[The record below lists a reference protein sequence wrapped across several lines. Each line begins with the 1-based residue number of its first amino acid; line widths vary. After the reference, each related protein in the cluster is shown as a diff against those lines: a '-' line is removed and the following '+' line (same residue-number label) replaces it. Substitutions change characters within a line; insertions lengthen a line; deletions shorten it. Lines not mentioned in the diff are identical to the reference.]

1 MGGDFTAPGVLDASG
16 RTSGVTTIRVIGA
29 LDLLKTQR
37 FEIRRKRLAF
47 KPEPGRKSAHSP
59 HFTWQCCIAANFAV
73 LAPKSTFP
81 SGYTQETKGLMP

>member
-37 FEIRRKRLAF
+37 FEIRRK
-47 KPEPGRKSAHSP
+47 
-59 HFTWQCCIAANFAV
+59 
-73 LAPKSTFP
+73 APRI
-81 SGYTQETKGLMP
+81 